1 MVDYDVY
8 DELDDEQ
15 EGFWTRRQI
24 VLTIIVLIMV
34 ITLLA
39 YMATPLLRV
48 IFGTSQSNP
57 PPPTR
62 RPLEQVERH
71 RPPGGLVVTFSD
83 ADTLRLGLP
92 PVAETQKPVTIST
105 HVRLSPR

>member
-1 MVDYDVY
+1 MIDY
-8 DELDDEQ
+8 ELHDDLDNEK

-48 IFGTSQSNP
+48 IFGMPRSNP

-62 RPLEQVERH
+62 RPLEQIERYQ
-71 RPPGGLVVTFSD
+71 PLDGLVVTFSE
-83 ADTLRLGLP
+83 ADTLLLG
-92 PVAETQKPVTIST
+92 
-105 HVRLSPR
+105 